1 MAPPNFIIMLAD
13 NAGYGDLSCYGSRLH
28 RTPSVD
34 RIAREGVRFTDFYST
49 SGVCTPSRASLMTG
63 CYPIRVDMH
72 ENCDGGWVL
81 LPGDRKG
88 LNPDELTVAKLLRSR
103 GYRTACIGK
112 WHLGDQPKFLPTRHG
127 FDEYLGVP
135 YSEDMVPGR
144 SHPEWPPLPLMR
156 GEKVIDSGVDRN
168 YLTRI
173 YTEEGLRFID
183 ENSDSPFFLYLSH
196 AMPGS
201 TPSPFA
207 SPSFSGRSRNGRYG
221 DSIEELDWSAGRV
234 LDALEGHGIAD
245 RTLVIWTSDNG
256 AVEREPR
263 QGSNDPLKGWG
274 YSTSEGGQRV
284 PFVACLPDVIP
295 KGTVCG
301 EIATMMDLLPTLA
314 GLAGALIPES
324 LPIDGFDMLPLLKG
338 DAHSSPYDE
347 TGFFYYHMDQLQA
360 VRAGDWKLYLPLER
374 KILSHRDDVA
384 PAELALYNLAED
396 ISEREEVSEEHA
408 EVVSELMALA
418 GVARR
423 ELGDEGRKGSGHRPA
438 GWVGDPVYPFP

>member
-1 MAPPNFIIMLAD
+1 MAPPNFIVMLAD

-28 RTPSVD
+28 RTPSID

-72 ENCDGGWVL
+72 ENCDGRWVL

-88 LNPDELTVAKLLRSR
+88 LNPDELTVSKLLRSR

-112 WHLGDQPKFLPTRHG
+112 WHLGDQREFLPTRHG

-156 GEKVIDSGVDRN
+156 GERIIQSGVDRN

-173 YTEEGLRFID
+173 YTEEALRFID
-183 ENSDSPFFLYLSH
+183 DSADSPFFLYLSH

-201 TPSPFA
+201 TPNSFA
-207 SPSFSGRSRNGRYG
+207 SPGFSGRSRNGRYG

-245 RTLVIWTSDNG
+245 STLVVWTSDNG

-263 QGSNDPLKGWG
+263 QGSNEPLKGWG

-284 PFVACLPDVIP
+284 PLVARLPDVIP
-295 KGTVCG
+295 EGSVCG
-301 EIATMMDLLPTLA
+301 EIASMMDLLPTLA
-314 GLAGALIPES
+314 GLADSRIPENP
-324 LPIDGFDMLPLLKG
+324 PIDGFYMLPLLKG
-338 DAHSSPYDE
+338 EASSSPYDE

-384 PAELALYNLAED
+384 PAEAALYDLRED
-396 ISEREEVSEEHA
+396 ISEREEVSEEHP
-408 EVVSELMALA
+408 EVASELMALA
-418 GVARR
+418 DVARR
-423 ELGDEGRKGSGHRPA
+423 GLGDEGRKGSGHRPA
-438 GWVGDPVYPFP
+438 GWVEDAVLPFP